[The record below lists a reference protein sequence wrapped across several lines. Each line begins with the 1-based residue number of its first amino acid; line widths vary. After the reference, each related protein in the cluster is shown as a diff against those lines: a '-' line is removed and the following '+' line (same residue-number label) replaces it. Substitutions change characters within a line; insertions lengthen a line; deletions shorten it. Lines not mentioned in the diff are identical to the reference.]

1 MILPSVVFESGER
14 VRESFGWNPGLGKH
28 QMQRH
33 IQSLRK
39 WVCMYIHFLRLARLC
54 MNVCMYVWDMN
65 DVPPHNG
72 CARM

>member
-1 MILPSVVFESGER
+1 MILPVFESGER

-39 WVCMYIHFLRLARLC
+39 WVCMYVCTFLKIGSIRY
-54 MNVCMYVWDMN
+54 VCKYVWDMN

-72 CARM
+72 CART